1 MDEPRLD
8 LYPLDYDDAN
18 HTGRYS
24 FLKRNEILIYF
35 SISIRYPHIIIYFF
49 QLQGMKSFSSLVQ
62 IDRFNSRRARANT
75 SANFFRVQ
83 MRFH

>member
-1 MDEPRLD
+1 M
-8 LYPLDYDDAN
+8 N
-18 HTGRYS
+18 HDWIYILWITMMPITLVRVN
-24 FLKRNEILIYF
+24 LNRNEILIYF
-35 SISIRYPHIIIYFF
+35 SISIHYPHLIIYFSR
-49 QLQGMKSFSSLVQ
+49 LQGMKSFSSLVQ